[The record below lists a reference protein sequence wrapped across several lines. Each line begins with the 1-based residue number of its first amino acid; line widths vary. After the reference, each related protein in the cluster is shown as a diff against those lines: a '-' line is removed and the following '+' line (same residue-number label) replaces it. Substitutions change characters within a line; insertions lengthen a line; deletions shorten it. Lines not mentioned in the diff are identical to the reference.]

1 MMLLYMSHKQ
11 KISLSIIA
19 SDCDGSGEYDDPN
32 RFPQW
37 STEEVSKEIRRSCN
51 WLEPKWSSLWMRKQM
66 WVSFHTAIAQLL
78 VIERVAHST
87 VSVAVN
93 RVLTDLGPY
102 DTVEVEQLA
111 ELASVYGTA
120 LRALL
125 TLPDYLND

>member
-1 MMLLYMSHKQ
+1 
-11 KISLSIIA
+11 
-19 SDCDGSGEYDDPN
+19 
-32 RFPQW
+32 
-37 STEEVSKEIRRSCN
+37 
-51 WLEPKWSSLWMRKQM
+51 MRKQM